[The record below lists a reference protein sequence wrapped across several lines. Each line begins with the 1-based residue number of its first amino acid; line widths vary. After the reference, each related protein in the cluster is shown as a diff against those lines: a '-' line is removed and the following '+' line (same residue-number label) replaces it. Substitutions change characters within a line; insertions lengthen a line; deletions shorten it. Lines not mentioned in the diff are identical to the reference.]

1 VPPGETDRVAGEATT
16 PDWTTPSDHVTV
28 HGPAP
33 VSAAW
38 IIVAPPGQIA
48 AVPDTVAVGFASTVT
63 VTAGAL
69 FETQPLASVTVSV
82 YVVVEAGDALGA
94 QLDGF
99 ESPVAGAHEHDT
111 PPEPESGVAAPA
123 QISAEPP
130 AAAVG
135 RGFTV
140 TSALP
145 DAVPAQLA
153 SDTAVTVY
161 VVVPAGETDRVAGDE
176 ATPDWTTPSDHVT
189 VHGPVPVSAAW
200 MLAAP
205 PPAQIT
211 PPPDTAA
218 VGSGR
223 TTAVV
228 VPAAEAHP
236 LTVTVTL

>member
-1 VPPGETDRVAGEATT
+1 
-16 PDWTTPSDHVTV
+16 
-28 HGPAP
+28 

-38 IIVAPPGQIA
+38 TIVAPPGQIA
-48 AVPDTVAVGFASTVT
+48 AEPETVAVGFGSTLTVT
-63 VTAGAL
+63 DGAL
-69 FETQPLASVTVSV
+69 FETQPFASVTVSV
-82 YVVVEAGDALGA
+82 YVVVDAGAAAGA

-99 ESPVAGAHEHDT
+99 DSPAAGVQEHDT
-111 PPEPESGVAAPA
+111 PPEPESGVDAPA

-161 VVVPAGETDRVAGDE
+161 VVVPAGETERVAGEE
-176 ATPDWTTPSDHVT
+176 ATPDWTTPSDQVT

-200 MLAAP
+200 MPAAP
-205 PPAQIT
+205 PPAHT
-211 PPPDTAA
+211 VPPPETEA

-228 VPAAEAHP
+228 VPAAEAQP